1 MLTDSAESELLHEE
15 KSSLGPKLIAG
26 LLALVFTAAVLAGY
40 LYFRN
45 RHVQQA
51 LVASQP
57 KPTVTNVPQGPA
69 KAHILVD
76 EAMLK
81 GGQTLIGGTVKNI
94 SQESLSGLAVDLEL
108 KRRGGGRTVER
119 MKVELTPAS
128 LEPNEEARYAVKLPA
143 QDFSAVRLVG
153 LTSEPNA
160 TQLAYTTAQGQ
171 KRPPE
176 RLEPKVVV
184 VPRRSSRGGEFL
196 NSPDNPA
203 RVP

>member
-1 MLTDSAESELLHEE
+1 MLTDSVEPEILHEE
-15 KSSLGPKLIAG
+15 KSSLGPKLVAG
-26 LLALVFTAAVLAGY
+26 LLAVVFTVAVLAGY

-45 RHVQQA
+45 RFVRQA

-57 KPTVTNVPQGPA
+57 KATGTNVPQGPA
-69 KAHILVD
+69 KAHILLD

-94 SQESLSGLAVDLEL
+94 SQDSLSGLAVDLEL
-108 KRRGGGRTVER
+108 KRRGGGAVER
-119 MKVELTPAS
+119 MKVELTPAQ
-128 LEPNEEARYAVKLPA
+128 LEPNQEARYAVKLPA

-160 TQLAYTTAQGQ
+160 TPLAYTTAQGQ

-184 VPRRSSRGGEFL
+184 VPRRSSRSGEFL